1 MKAYAAVLGSV
12 LLTGCSVVGVRAAT
26 EQPKYS
32 VLDRINGDI
41 EIRRYQTRTV
51 AEVEIETRDGREGR
65 SQAFRILAGYIFG
78 KNRAKAK
85 IAMTAPV
92 ETQRTGEKIAMTAP
106 VQTQRNAGKLRMA
119 FFLPTKY
126 SVETAPIPI
135 DPRSQDPRGTRHDH
149 CRCSLL
155 RGP

>member
-51 AEVEIETRDGREGR
+51 AEVEIETATG
-65 SQAFRILAGYIFG
+65 
-78 KNRAKAK
+78 AKAAARPFASSPATSSAEPAEAK
-85 IAMTAPV
+85 VAMTAPV
-92 ETQRTGEKIAMTAP
+92 ETQRTS
-106 VQTQRNAGKLRMA
+106 R
-119 FFLPTKY
+119 
-126 SVETAPIPI
+126 
-135 DPRSQDPRGTRHDH
+135 RSQ
-149 CRCSLL
+149 
-155 RGP
+155 